1 MAKEATPG
9 QERGRKA
16 GRAGPP
22 PLIADFLNML
32 NAERGA
38 AANTLDAYGRD
49 LSHFAAW
56 MSQLGLA
63 LTDPGEDGLKD
74 YIAGLHAAGMAPAS
88 INRRLST
95 IKQFYKF
102 LLIEGTITHDP
113 SAHLTGAKT
122 AGALPRTLSVAEVE
136 HLLATAS
143 RRCAKLAGRDR
154 LRALRLYCLLEV
166 LYATGMRV
174 SELIALP
181 RSALRGDRET
191 IIIKGKGGRER
202 MVPLNGP
209 ARKALA
215 LFLNE
220 HDRHTAQGR
229 ARSSSPWLFPS
240 WGESGHLTRQ
250 RFGQELKAL
259 CAEAGMDADS
269 VSPHILRHAFASHL
283 VSRGADLR
291 CVQLLL
297 GHADIATT
305 QIYTHLA
312 EERLREVLLA
322 CHPLARGGETAP
334 AAD

>member
-1 MAKEATPG
+1 
-9 QERGRKA
+9 
-16 GRAGPP
+16 
-22 PLIADFLNML
+22 ML
-32 NAERGA
+32 SAERGA

-56 MSQLGLA
+56 MSRLGIA
-63 LTDPGEDGLKD
+63 MKDAGEDHLKD
-74 YIAGLHAAGMAPAS
+74 YIAALYEVGMAPAS
-88 INRRLST
+88 INRRLSAL
-95 IKQFYKF
+95 KQFYKF
-102 LLIEGTITHDP
+102 LLLEGIIAQDP
-113 SAHLTGAKT
+113 AEHLSSARS

-136 HLLATAS
+136 HLLTTAS
-143 RRCAKLAGRDR
+143 RRCAALDGRDR

-174 SELIALP
+174 SELIGLP
-181 RSALRGDRET
+181 RSALRGDDET
-191 IIIKGKGGRER
+191 VIVKGKGGRER

-215 LFLNE
+215 LFLSE
-220 HDRHTAQGR
+220 HDRH
-229 ARSSSPWLFPS
+229 ARLAGAKGASPWLFPS

-250 RFGQELKAL
+250 RFGQELKML
-259 CAEAGMDADS
+259 CAEAGMEADR

-291 CVQLLL
+291 SVQLLL

-322 CHPLARGGETAP
+322 CHPLAGTGRSAP
-334 AAD
+334 DRA